1 MLKTHVFLYEIFAKE
16 RFYIIMCNRILHN
29 INYCSDSSKYKIFSL
44 HKNSLKLFWIG
55 YLKKKTLQMW
65 PLKITFVK

>member
-1 MLKTHVFLYEIFAKE
+1 
-16 RFYIIMCNRILHN
+16 MCNRILHN

-55 YLKKKTLQMW
+55 YLKKKKNA
-65 PLKITFVK
+65 PNVAVKDNFCKIDQVSFK